1 MCWLAGRWAVPPR
14 RVMRCAERSDAHR
27 CIEHQLIALCA
38 LLVDTASMRT
48 ALASNAGGAL
58 HGLWRVRHRLVV
70 PVAIHASMRL
80 SDALQR
86 CQPGRV
92 VHWMQASRFRRT
104 QASR

>member
-1 MCWLAGRWAVPPR
+1 MRWLAARWAVPQR
-14 RVMRCAERSDAHR
+14 RVARCTDGSDAHR
-27 CIEHQLIALCA
+27 CIEHQFIALRA
-38 LLVDTASMRT
+38 LLVDTASMRN

-58 HGLWRVRHRLVV
+58 QGLWWVRNRLVV
-70 PVAIHASMRL
+70 PVAIHASMQL

-86 CQPGRV
+86 CQPRRV